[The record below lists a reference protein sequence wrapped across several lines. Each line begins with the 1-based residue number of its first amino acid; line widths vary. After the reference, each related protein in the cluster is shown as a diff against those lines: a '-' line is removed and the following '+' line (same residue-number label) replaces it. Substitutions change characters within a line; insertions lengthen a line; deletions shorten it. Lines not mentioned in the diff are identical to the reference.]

1 MEWDEP
7 EEAVQGGCLQ
17 AVCGTAEATLPSWKI
32 QVKCKLSSA
41 RDRGSGRDRRD
52 RRVSVAFEWDA
63 LIKSLVQL

>member
-1 MEWDEP
+1 MGWEEP

-17 AVCGTAEATLPSWKI
+17 AVCGTAEVTPPSWKI

-41 RDRGSGRDRRD
+41 RDRRDSRDRG
-52 RRVSVAFEWDA
+52 VSVAFEWDA